1 MTTYVRTLYVG
12 DGESMMLNSALD
24 LMIARCDAKIGDAPH
39 GAWKRYALKM
49 KSDLLKNVE
58 VGSTYTPPQKPL
70 FKDID
75 Q

>member
-12 DGESMMLNSALD
+12 DRESMMLEAALD
-24 LMIARCDAKIGDAPH
+24 LMIAYCDEKKENAPH
-39 GAWKRYALKM
+39 GAWKRHALKM
-49 KSDLLKNVE
+49 KAGLRKNVE